1 MTLHVKAEFER
12 SRKNYGSPRIKLELD
27 AKGVPIGKHRT
38 ARLMKE
44 AGIKARKPLKFRVT
58 TDSKHKLDRAPNLVS
73 RRFSELAPAPNRLW
87 VSDLTYVWTHQGWM
101 YLCVFIDVYSR
112 KVVGYSIDDTIET
125 AMVNDALRMAF
136 RRRQI
141 KGDLIIHSDQGVQ
154 YASSD
159 FKGMLKAFNIVQS
172 MSRKGDCWDNA
183 VAESFFATIKKELI
197 DRQSW
202 ISKAHVKLAI
212 IEWIECIYNNQR
224 RHSSIGGLCPVEY
237 ESLTS
242 TMQAA

>member
-1 MTLHVKAEFER
+1 LKLHVKAEFER

-27 AKGVPIGKHRT
+27 AKGIPIGKHRA

-44 AGIKARKPLKFRVT
+44 AGIKARKPRKFKVT
-58 TDSKHKLDRAPNLVS
+58 TDSSHKQDRAPNLVK
-73 RRFSELAPAPNRLW
+73 RRFSELASAPNRLW
-87 VSDLTYVWTHQGWM
+87 VSDLTYIWTQQGWL

-112 KVVGYSIDDTIET
+112 KVVGYSIDDTMET
-125 AMVNDALRMAF
+125 AMVNDALNMAF

-141 KGDLIIHSDQGVQ
+141 KDGLIIHSDQGVQ

-159 FKGMLKAFNIVQS
+159 FRSMLKAFKVAQS

-183 VAESFFATIKKELI
+183 VAEFFFATIKGELI
-197 DRQSW
+197 NRQPW
-202 ISKAHVKLAI
+202 ITKAHAKLAI
-212 IEWIECIYNNQR
+212 VEWIGCFYNIQR
-224 RHSSIGGLCPVEY
+224 RHSSIGGVCTVEY
-237 ESLTS
+237 ESLTG